1 MIRWYALTVAAALGP
16 VCAPEA
22 DRVVG
27 LEQTLLSLEH
37 RGWEAVMR
45 QDWGALKGLMA
56 DDFRA
61 VSCRGGRRSR
71 AEFLAALAHL
81 RLRSYELDQ
90 VSVLRLSEEA
100 AVLTYRATAEL
111 AAGARSWR
119 ETMWVSQTWVLRG
132 GRWVNVL
139 YQETPLRRGP
149 RPAPG
154 IRQQSLMPPMQHPV

>member
-1 MIRWYALTVAAALGP
+1 MIPWYALTAAAALGL

-22 DRVVG
+22 DRVAG
-27 LEQTLLSLEH
+27 LEQTLMSLEH
-37 RGWEAVMR
+37 RGWEAVVR
-45 QDWGALKGLMA
+45 QDWDALKGLMA

-61 VSCRGGRRSR
+61 VSCRGGRRNR

-81 RLRSYELDQ
+81 RLRSYELDE
-90 VSVLRLSEEA
+90 VSVIRLSEEA
-100 AVLTYRATAEL
+100 AVLTYRATADL
-111 AAGARSWR
+111 SAGARSWR

-149 RPAPG
+149 
-154 IRQQSLMPPMQHPV
+154 

>member
-1 MIRWYALTVAAALGP
+1 MITWYALTAAAALGP

-22 DRVVG
+22 DRVAG
-27 LEQTLLSLEH
+27 FEQTLLSLEH
-37 RGWEAVMR
+37 RGWEAVVR

-61 VSCRGGRRSR
+61 VSCRGGRSSR

-100 AVLTYRATAEL
+100 AVLTYRATADL

-149 RPAPG
+149 
-154 IRQQSLMPPMQHPV
+154 